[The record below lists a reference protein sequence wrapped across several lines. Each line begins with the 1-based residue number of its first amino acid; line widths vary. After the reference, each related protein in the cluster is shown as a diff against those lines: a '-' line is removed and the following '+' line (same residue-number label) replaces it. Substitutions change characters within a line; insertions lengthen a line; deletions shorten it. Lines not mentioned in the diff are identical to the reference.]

1 MNPLVSIIV
10 PCYKQAQYLEDALNS
25 VASQSYSNWECI
37 IVNDG
42 SPDNTEVIAQKWT
55 TKDPRFIYIKLDNSG
70 VCAARNT
77 AIEKAKGEF
86 ILPLDADDR
95 IGKEYVAKA
104 LEAFKNDIKLKVV
117 YCKVEFFGDK
127 KGVWELPDFSLVN
140 LSRCNMIVCSA
151 MYKKSEWHRIGGY
164 DTEMIFGIEDW
175 EFWIS
180 ILKVGGGVKRLDYIG
195 FYYRIKIKSRQK
207 DLDLKK
213 KQAMLEYI
221 SVKHVDFFV
230 KHCGSFVSLTESLDK
245 LESTIESNLNS
256 EKFVIDVF
264 CTKFFG
270 FSIFNKYR
278 RKA

>member
-1 MNPLVSIIV
+1 MNPLVSIVV

-25 VASQSYSNWECI
+25 VLDQSYSHWECI

-42 SPDNTEVIAQKWT
+42 SPDNTEVIAQKWEK
-55 TKDPRFIYIKLDNSG
+55 KDPRFLYIKLDNGG
-70 VCAARNT
+70 VCTARNT
-77 AIEKAKGEF
+77 AIQKAKGEF

-95 IGKEYVAKA
+95 IGEEYVALA
-104 LEAFKNDIKLKVV
+104 LDAFKNDVKLKVV
-117 YCKVEFFGDK
+117 YCKVDFFGDK
-127 KGVWELPDFSLVN
+127 TGAWILPEFSLIN
-140 LSRCNMIVCSA
+140 LSRFNMIICSA
-151 MYKKSEWHRIGGY
+151 LYRKSEWQRVGGY
-164 DTEMIFGIEDW
+164 DTNMIFGIEDW

-180 ILKVGGGVKRLDYIG
+180 ILKDGGVVKCLDYLG

-213 KQAMLEYI
+213 EQAMLEYI

-230 KHCGSFVSLTESLDK
+230 KHCGSFIALTESLNK
-245 LESTIESNLNS
+245 LESTIEANLNS

-278 RKA
+278 RKS